1 MRHASRAQVQAMH
14 WPLLEP
20 IEPGD
25 IPTAAEKP
33 AMNPIALSK
42 PVCVA
47 GARSRVNL
55 ALESPLV
62 SRAHALF
69 VTEAER
75 VYVRDLASLNRL
87 FLNDAAVREAALH
100 EGDVIRIGPFS
111 FRCQGNFP
119 VSGNGHTP
127 PAQLQQVGSDYVAEV
142 TGRSAVI
149 GSRQGCDVQLSGSA
163 VEPVHA
169 VIFHREGHWHLRDL
183 RSSTGT
189 YVNDELVGQIELKAG
204 DVIRLGKESFR
215 FQVGAQVQEVE
226 VPEVIDASQP
236 AAEVPPEPE
245 PAAAAVEPALE
256 DSTIPLLDDA
266 LVAEPS
272 QKAEEEPQTIA
283 PAPAVATPAPDEDNP
298 IPVHHEP
305 EEEREPISAEVST
318 AESEALPVEPELAV
332 PAPVSG
338 TDEMSHPLADEA
350 GVLLSAEQPSVEK
363 TVHSSPRRELES
375 QFSEIL
381 DDLSANVEQLHSKRG
396 S

>member
-20 IEPGD
+20 IEPD
-25 IPTAAEKP
+25 DAAIAAEKP

-75 VYVRDLASLNRL
+75 VYVRDLASLNHL
-87 FLNDAAVREAALH
+87 YLNDAAVREMALH
-100 EGDVIRIGPFS
+100 DGDVLRIGPFS

-119 VSGNGHTP
+119 PSGNGHTP
-127 PAQLQQVGSDYVAEV
+127 PAQLQQVGTDYLAGV

-149 GSRQGCDVQLSGSA
+149 GSRQGCDVQLTDSA

-189 YVNDELVGQIELKAG
+189 YVNDELV
-204 DVIRLGKESFR
+204 
-215 FQVGAQVQEVE
+215 
-226 VPEVIDASQP
+226 
-236 AAEVPPEPE
+236 
-245 PAAAAVEPALE
+245 EPALE

-266 LVAEPS
+266 LMAEPL
-272 QKAEEEPQTIA
+272 QKAPEEPQTIA
-283 PAPAVATPAPDEDNP
+283 PAPALAAPATHVPSAADEDRP

-305 EEEREPISAEVST
+305 EGERELISTEVSSV
-318 AESEALPVEPELAV
+318 ESEGLPVGPELAI

-338 TDEMSHPLADEA
+338 TDEMSHSLPDEA
-350 GVLLSAEQPSVEK
+350 GGLPPAEQPIGEK
-363 TVHSSPRRELES
+363 SINSKPRRDLEN